1 MAQNLPDV
9 VVNEQAMDDT
19 DEQMAEQKVD
29 EAPPSYED
37 TLTSETEGLIADMK
51 KKADVDRKQLK
62 ESLYKVKHVKEKEG
76 EGLYNSLFGM
86 VVQDCVDSIVKK
98 EVIGLTAE
106 MCRFRNNISEK
117 MLADESR
124 MDSPMNIAGL
134 PAGFAEAWKIWKA
147 GNTEEGRDTRGEE
160 SYQALVAAIT
170 AE

>member
-9 VVNEQAMDDT
+9 VVNEQA
-19 DEQMAEQKVD
+19 VD

-37 TLTSETEGLIADMK
+37 TLTSETESLITEMK

-76 EGLYNSLFGM
+76 ECLYDSLLGM
-86 VVQDCVDSIVKK
+86 VVQVSVDSIVKK

-134 PAGFAEAWKIWKA
+134 AEGFAEAWKIWKA
-147 GNTEEGRDTRGEE
+147 GNTEEGRDARGEM
-160 SYQALVAAIT
+160 SYQALMAALAT
-170 AE
+170 E